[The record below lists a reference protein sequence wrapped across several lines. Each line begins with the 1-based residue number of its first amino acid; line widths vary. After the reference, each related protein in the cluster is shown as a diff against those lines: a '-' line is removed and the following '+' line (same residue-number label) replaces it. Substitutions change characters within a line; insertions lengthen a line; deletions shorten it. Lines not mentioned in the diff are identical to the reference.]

1 MRNRDKSQEKCAAL
15 LRSLRE
21 KHLVPL
27 ISNLSPEMDF
37 QTIEA
42 AFVALVQA
50 YKKQSV
56 GPAADETLQKF
67 VKVMNQTCTICIATL
82 KQPEP

>member
-1 MRNRDKSQEKCAAL
+1 
-15 LRSLRE
+15 
-21 KHLVPL
+21 
-27 ISNLSPEMDF
+27 MDF

-67 VKVMNQTCTICIATL
+67 VKVMNQTCTICKATL
-82 KQPEP
+82 KQLRTIVKALKHVTGSLFDAFMLKHVPKHVGVN